1 MSNNDVTMPQSMA
14 GLQRFTSD
22 DPGKIKIKPMA
33 VIIIV
38 AIVVVLVIVLHMTGG
53 SIIGLSGA

>member
-1 MSNNDVTMPQSMA
+1 MAKDDVTMPQSMA

-22 DPGKIKIKPMA
+22 DPAKVKIKPAA
-33 VIIIV
+33 VLIIL
-38 AIVVVLVIVLHMTGG
+38 AVVVVFIIVLHITHG